1 MDNVV
6 RLERVS
12 KRFEDFEAVKCLS
25 LSVARGE
32 FLTLLGSSGCGKTTT
47 LRLIN
52 GFELADDGEIYI
64 DGTLVNATPP
74 YRREVN
80 TVFQNYALFPHLSIF
95 DNVAYGLSIRGLN
108 KAVIRKRV
116 FEMLDRV
123 GLVEKASS
131 RPAQL
136 SGGQMQ
142 RVALARAIINEPRV
156 LLLDEP
162 LGALDAKLRRTMQ
175 LELKRIHTRL
185 GITFIYVTHDQEEA
199 FVMSDRIA
207 VMNDGRLVQ
216 IGAPTDIFER
226 PANAF
231 VAEFV
236 GTGNFFAAIVGE
248 AVGEGRR
255 VHFGAEC
262 HLVATGANGFAEGAS
277 VTIAVRPQPVQVL
290 TATCVEESENVL
302 PGTLKEI
309 VYVGAVVRLTIDLGA
324 GGTIQAE
331 NLPENLPFDFRRLRG
346 GDKLWVHVPAG
357 SILVYGAGA

>member
-1 MDNVV
+1 MNDVV
-6 RLERVS
+6 RLERVT
-12 KRFEDFEAVKCLS
+12 KRFQSLDAVKDLS

-64 DGTLVNATPP
+64 NNRLVNAIPP

-95 DNVAYGLSIRGLN
+95 DNVGYGLSIQGLN

-116 FEMLDRV
+116 LDMLDRV
-123 GLVEKASS
+123 GLVEKANN

-142 RVALARAIINEPRV
+142 RVALARALINEPGV

-162 LGALDAKLRRTMQ
+162 LGALDAKLRRAMQ
-175 LELKRIHTRL
+175 LELKRMHTKL

-199 FVMSDRIA
+199 FVMSDRVV
-207 VMNDGRLVQ
+207 VMNHGQVNQ
-216 IGAPTDIFER
+216 VGTPAEIFDR
-226 PANAF
+226 PRNLF

-236 GTGNFFAAIVGE
+236 GTTNFFNAVVGQM
-248 AVGEGRR
+248 VREGRK
-255 VHFGAEC
+255 VHFGAHN
-262 HLVATGANGFAEGAS
+262 HLVAVGAIDFRDGEKI
-277 VTIAVRPQPVQVL
+277 TIAVRPQRIQLRTPSKS
-290 TATCVEESENVL
+290 VEENVL
-302 PGTLKEI
+302 IGKLRETI
-309 VYVGAVVRLTIDLGA
+309 YVGAVVRFVIELDKGVL
-324 GGTIQAE
+324 IQAE
-331 NLPENLPFDFRRLRG
+331 NIPEYLPFDFRLLRQ
-346 GDKLWVHVPAG
+346 GDEVALHVPSNAV
-357 SILVYGAGA
+357 LVYGANH